1 MNREELKKRLAKI
14 GIGDNRYS
22 LNGELIADRIVL
34 YPNYSKWEVFYFS
47 ERGTREHYQ
56 VFPSEE
62 QACQCIFEMLEDE
75 LQRMAFDAVSQDKMD
90 LAIARFKEVLSID
103 PCREQAWMALYDIY
117 VHTDIPSA
125 YHLLQ
130 TVYALMPTDFNVL
143 SKMAS
148 FYLRVK
154 NDREKAKE
162 YSDLLLKTYPSD
174 ARAYYIVGGNLLSVD
189 HPKAM
194 EMLHRAI
201 ELDES
206 YILPYI
212 TLAVQYERAKEY
224 QKAYDLLKKGYQKG
238 DDSKPGRGSRF
249 ELKYHMERIENRIRN
264 L

>member
-1 MNREELKKRLAKI
+1 MNQDI
-14 GIGDNRYS
+14 
-22 LNGELIADRIVL
+22 
-34 YPNYSKWEVFYFS
+34 
-47 ERGTREHYQ
+47 
-56 VFPSEE
+56 
-62 QACQCIFEMLEDE
+62 DE
-75 LQRMAFDAVSQDKMD
+75 LQKMAFDAVSQDKMD

-103 PCREQAWMALYDIY
+103 PCREMAWMALYEIY
-117 VHTDIPSA
+117 LHTDIPSA
-125 YHLLQ
+125 YHVLE

-143 SKMAS
+143 NKMAG

-154 NDREKAKE
+154 NDKDKAKE
-162 YSDLLLKTYPSD
+162 FFDLLQENYPND
-174 ARAYYIVGGNLLSVD
+174 ARTYYNIGGYLLTID

-238 DDSKPGRGSRF
+238 DDSKPGRGSRY
-249 ELKYHMERIENRIRN
+249 ELKYHMNRIEKK
-264 L
+264 LEGYC